1 MYYINEGKRDIL
13 IIPKF
18 KNIKI
23 IQDVRKKYDELFD
36 IIAPHITLA
45 FPFKRDISN
54 EKLKEQLLEI
64 VKNIM
69 PFKIK
74 CKGITLKKD
83 EKANTYYIFLNIIE
97 GKETINK
104 INQKIYQKILND
116 IDIKK
121 YNYEPHITLGNTNNA
136 NEKIEINEEF
146 ETIVNSIVVERIGK
160 NEESIIE
167 FEIYL

>member
-23 IQDVRKKYDELFD
+23 IQDVRRKYDELFD

-74 CKGITLKKD
+74 CKGITLKKM
-83 EKANTYYIFLNIIE
+83 KKPILIIF
-97 GKETINK
+97 
-104 INQKIYQKILND
+104 
-116 IDIKK
+116 
-121 YNYEPHITLGNTNNA
+121 
-136 NEKIEINEEF
+136 F
-146 ETIVNSIVVERIGK
+146 
-160 NEESIIE
+160 
-167 FEIYL
+167 

>member
-13 IIPKF
+13 IIPNF
-18 KNIKI
+18 NNIKI
-23 IQDVRKKYDELFD
+23 IQDIRKKYDELFD

-45 FPFKRDISN
+45 FPFKKDISN
-54 EKLKEQLLEI
+54 DKLKEQLLDI
-64 VKNIM
+64 VKNIK

-74 CKGITLKKD
+74 CKGVTLKRD
-83 EKANTYYIFLNIIE
+83 ERANTYYIFLNIVE
-97 GKETINK
+97 GKEIINQ
-104 INQKIYQKILND
+104 INQKIYKNILND
-116 IDIKK
+116 IDIRK

-146 ETIVNSIVVERIGK
+146 EAIVNSILVEGIGK

>member
-1 MYYINEGKRDIL
+1 
-13 IIPKF
+13 
-18 KNIKI
+18 
-23 IQDVRKKYDELFD
+23 
-36 IIAPHITLA
+36 
-45 FPFKRDISN
+45 
-54 EKLKEQLLEI
+54 
-64 VKNIM
+64 M

-97 GKETINK
+97 GKEIINK